1 MQEETYNHRSLQW
14 GGIMTATSTEG
25 FLPVLSAGRHRSAK
39 RGACFME
46 YASYLAGERWS
57 DRPACTHPA
66 LASLARLVNDLTSD
80 GARSALS
87 TYIPSVVGLNGD
99 DPRVPVIL
107 SVLAASS
114 ALPVASSMRQS
125 ALATGLIRCEQ
136 LLDQWDGPEIE
147 RARMRIR
154 AAFLLAPGTED
165 WAKDFIEQL
174 SPRGARVLAVND
186 EAVLRTAAIGIAD
199 ACVEDTDA
207 RLARLLKEAID
218 ECIVI
223 LEPGPTPPVPNDS
236 ENRSAVPVGSA
247 AEEHVPA
254 LV

>member
-1 MQEETYNHRSLQW
+1 S
-14 GGIMTATSTEG
+14 
-25 FLPVLSAGRHRSAK
+25 F
-39 RGACFME
+39 
-46 YASYLAGERWS
+46 LAGERWS

-66 LASLARLVNDLTSD
+66 LAALARLVNDLTSD

-87 TYIPSVVGLNGD
+87 THIPSVVGLNGD

-114 ALPVASSMRQS
+114 ALTVASSMRQS

-147 RARMRIR
+147 RARTRIR

-165 WAKDFIEQL
+165 WAKEFIDQL
-174 SPRGARVLAVND
+174 SPRGARVLAIND

-199 ACVEDTDA
+199 ACIENADD
-207 RLARLLKEAID
+207 RLARLLEQSID
-218 ECIVI
+218 ECIAI
-223 LEPGPTPPVPNDS
+223 LAPAT
-236 ENRSAVPVGSA
+236 
-247 AEEHVPA
+247 AEERVPA